1 MKCHCG
7 SALNFDVC
15 CEPLLNGKVYAESA
29 EKLMRSRYS
38 AYVLADIDY
47 LKNTLAPESRS
58 DFDPATTK
66 QWAQQAKW
74 KGLKILSTD
83 QGLAGDKKGTVEF
96 IATYEQDGEG
106 LDHHEVSKFR
116 KSDNGHWLFVDG
128 DAHTHK
134 EGEDHHHPKKQT
146 VVRDQPKIGRNDPCT
161 CGSGKKFKKCCGS
174 ET

>member
-15 CEPLLNGKVYAESA
+15 CEPILKGKSYPESA

-74 KGLKILSTD
+74 KGLKILSTELGQAD
-83 QGLAGDKKGTVEF
+83 DKKGTVEF

-116 KSDNGHWLFVDG
+116 KSTKF
-128 DAHTHK
+128 
-134 EGEDHHHPKKQT
+134 
-146 VVRDQPKIGRNDPCT
+146 RRN
-161 CGSGKKFKKCCGS
+161 
-174 ET
+174 

>member
-1 MKCHCG
+1 
-7 SALNFDVC
+7 
-15 CEPLLNGKVYAESA
+15 
-29 EKLMRSRYS
+29 MRSRYS

-74 KGLKILSTD
+74 KGLKILSTELGQAD
-83 QGLAGDKKGTVEF
+83 DKKGTVEF

-116 KSDNGHWLFVDG
+116 HQSIERCADV
-128 DAHTHK
+128 
-134 EGEDHHHPKKQT
+134 
-146 VVRDQPKIGRNDPCT
+146 
-161 CGSGKKFKKCCGS
+161 
-174 ET
+174 